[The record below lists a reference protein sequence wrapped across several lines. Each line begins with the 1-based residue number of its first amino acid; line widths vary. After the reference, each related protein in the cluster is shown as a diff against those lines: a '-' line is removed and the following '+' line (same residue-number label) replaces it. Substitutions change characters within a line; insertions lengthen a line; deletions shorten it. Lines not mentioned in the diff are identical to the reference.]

1 MKGEVWLSSPTCN
14 KSSCNMTVFSCRIDI
29 SIPLYQPKDFLQL
42 PSFLGTVYMLPA
54 ASRMD
59 IACPKYNVF
68 HLSVWLT
75 SFLTSCTV
83 FKNRLGEKKKNP
95 RHLEG
100 SLEVLKWIIQ
110 DVPCCYLGSRK
121 LNLRW
126 GRQVLCPGATPQS
139 HVYTFSLFSWEKK
152 KEHVGDQNPQVSEK
166 PDLSSSEQLSVSSL
180 HGHHSLSCTS
190 VCSSYLSWVVAMKK
204 GTKWLS
210 FSRARRQSQ
219 QRDSERVG

>member
-1 MKGEVWLSSPTCN
+1 MLTNAWTTLQSSPLSYLLWQQHIGVWWGHSQWRVLFVLSLTHASSLILYHNAAMKGEVWLSSPTCN

-83 FKNRLGEKKKNP
+83 FKNRLGKKKKPTSSRRFPGGSKVNNP
-95 RHLEG
+95 G
-100 SLEVLKWIIQ
+100 CSLL
-110 DVPCCYLGSRK
+110 
-121 LNLRW
+121 
-126 GRQVLCPGATPQS
+126 
-139 HVYTFSLFSWEKK
+139 LF
-152 KEHVGDQNPQVSEK
+152 G
-166 PDLSSSEQLSVSSL
+166 EQKIEPK
-180 HGHHSLSCTS
+180 
-190 VCSSYLSWVVAMKK
+190 M
-204 GTKWLS
+204 
-210 FSRARRQSQ
+210 R
-219 QRDSERVG
+219 